1 MHLSKAW
8 ITEQQLIYRLMRLRR
23 MWRIMQIRDKVTH
36 RGRMS
41 GGYAGAQKQFA
52 ELRFL
57 LTVSMLEPRRKLKY
71 QITRFWSNNKALRC
85 IKRLIPYFKITKGCL
100 FLSHF

>member
-1 MHLSKAW
+1 
-8 ITEQQLIYRLMRLRR
+8 
-23 MWRIMQIRDKVTH
+23 MQIRDKVTH

-57 LTVSMLEPRRKLKY
+57 LIVSMLEPRRKLKY
-71 QITRFWSNNKALRC
+71 QITRF
-85 IKRLIPYFKITKGCL
+85 
-100 FLSHF
+100 